1 MISPRCPRFYI
12 ENQRISTLAQKP
24 DDEDEQKR
32 RSDTIFESEIDLSD
46 RDTPGKKKKK
56 TSAASPHSTPTDANA
71 TLPSLPR
78 RALSQASPASS
89 AGVASRCR
97 VLALPCVSSVYVQAG
112 AGPCLGPA
120 AFGRDNTCCPI
131 VRDFVEAGCACDG
144 AFLAVASFGGWNGAK
159 LAQAVRAILSTPC
172 GKGLRDPSCGTACP
186 MATSAS
192 ASGKSK
198 GGGDG
203 GKEKEKEGGG
213 SSSGDISS
221 KTSPAQPAGSRR
233 KKRRR

>member
-1 MISPRCPRFYI
+1 MAR
-12 ENQRISTLAQKP
+12 STRGEA
-24 DDEDEQKR
+24 
-32 RSDTIFESEIDLSD
+32 
-46 RDTPGKKKKK
+46 TPSKFQLTAEKK
-56 TSAASPHSTPTDANA
+56 TQKTSKKTASPSTPTTTTITDNA
-71 TLPSLPR
+71 TLPSLPPR
-78 RALSQASPASS
+78 RALSQASSSSASGAGGASS
-89 AGVASRCR
+89 SRCR

-172 GKGLRDPSCGTACP
+172 GTGLRDPSCGIACP
-186 MATSAS
+186 MASAPA
-192 ASGKSK
+192 ASGGGKGK

-203 GKEKEKEGGG
+203 GSGSVSSGGG
-213 SSSGDISS
+213 GGDNSNS
-221 KTSPAQPAGSRR
+221 RPSPAQPAGSRR

>member
-1 MISPRCPRFYI
+1 MKTSRRGEATPSSNPKLTSAT
-12 ENQRISTLAQKP
+12 ETLR
-24 DDEDEQKR
+24 E
-32 RSDTIFESEIDLSD
+32 
-46 RDTPGKKKKK
+46 KKKKK

-203 GKEKEKEGGG
+203 GTEKEKEGGG
-213 SSSGDISS
+213 SGSGDVSS
-221 KTSPAQPAGSRR
+221 KPSPAQPAGSRR